1 MAAMP
6 DHPILDRDRQKLPEP
21 MTEEDLEDFL
31 TEAVGLYAER
41 TKTEVTQLQTFAE
54 AKLLLRNRGLVVGIG
69 GAEFRVSIV
78 RSR

>member
-1 MAAMP
+1 
-6 DHPILDRDRQKLPEP
+6 

-31 TEAVGLYAER
+31 TEAIGLCAEE
-41 TKTEVTQLQTFAE
+41 TKTDVAQLRTFAE

-78 RSR
+78 KTR